1 LILRRLSFAFRKQ
14 DWFTV
19 MVEIIIVVLGVFIG
33 LQVNNW
39 NAARGDRADE
49 MSFLQRLHPDI
60 VRVEQSSARVR
71 ARRIAVIEDLRS
83 ATEVIFA
90 IAGRDQLSQQE
101 CMAIATS
108 HYYNI
113 NVLSLPAVVELEN
126 AGRLSIIRDAELLT
140 ALVDYEQRVEAF
152 IIRQNDQS
160 LSNNLLLLNPQ
171 LVKVKPVF
179 DAALGEMQTLP
190 ACDLTGMREDQ
201 AFLNAVSE
209 NLDAYDAYLRDGLLP
224 WNAQLAEVHR
234 LVDRA
239 LGINH
244 KATP

>member
-1 LILRRLSFAFRKQ
+1 MILRRLATSIRKQ

-19 MVEIIIVVLGVFIG
+19 FIETLIVVLGVFLG

-39 NAARGDRADE
+39 NEARRDRADE
-49 MSFLQRLHPDI
+49 ASLLERLHPEI

-71 ARRIAVIEDLRS
+71 ERRISLVDDLRS
-83 ATEVIFA
+83 ATEVVFGV
-90 IAGRDQLSQQE
+90 AGRDQLTQEE

-113 NVLSLPAVVELEN
+113 NVLSLPSIVELEN
-126 AGRLSIIRDAELLT
+126 AGRVSIIRDA
-140 ALVDYEQRVEAF
+140 ALRGALIDYEQRVDAF

-160 LSNNLLLLNPQ
+160 LSNNLLLLDPL
-171 LVKVKPVF
+171 LVKVTPIF

-190 ACDLTGMREDQ
+190 ECDVMGMREDQ
-201 AFLNAVSE
+201 AFLNAVAE

-234 LVDRA
+234 LVDHA
-239 LGINH
+239 LDITH
-244 KATP
+244 EDTP